1 MYYEKPIFLSDHTCL
16 PEIGGNYAFYFNH
29 DFNRELMQKE
39 FAQGMQE
46 FEQKS
51 IYKEGMRN
59 HALSFSWNHA
69 ASQYWDI
76 YEEIIQKLG

>member
-1 MYYEKPIFLSDHTCL
+1 MK
-16 PEIGGNYAFYFNH
+16 
-29 DFNRELMQKE
+29 QE
-39 FAQGMQE
+39 FKKSMQE

-76 YEEIIQKLG
+76 YEEMIQKLG